1 MDYVPGSLAGLNESV
16 KTCLLPSNATFIDPA
31 NKEVISNFN
40 RFGQAI
46 GTITGDCTIASA
58 EAWKKLKASWQKAAV
73 ICSVA
78 ETDYTANNFGRFKVD
93 VN

>member
-1 MDYVPGSLAGLNESV
+1 MQLSLIQPTKRL
-16 KTCLLPSNATFIDPA
+16 FHI
-31 NKEVISNFN
+31 FN

-46 GTITGDCTIASA
+46 GTITGDCTMGSA